1 MKTKIQIIITEYFF
15 EILALFLLVFSMAF
29 LWENNLILTI
39 LYIIIFLTA
48 LFFWK
53 SKEDI
58 LLFIIA
64 CIFFQIGEI
73 IIVYYGAWTFN
84 NPTYLGI
91 PIWITLSWGFSSVII
106 KRFANTTN
114 KLFNNNNNNNKV
126 SK

>member
-114 KLFNNNNNNNKV
+114 K
-126 SK
+126 

>member
-1 MKTKIQIIITEYFF
+1 MKKEIKTIIIEYFF
-15 EILALFLLVFSMAF
+15 EVLALFLLVFSMAF
-29 LWENNLILTI
+29 LWQNNLILTS
-39 LYIIIFLTA
+39 LYILIFLIA
-48 LFFWK
+48 IFLWK

-73 IIVYYGAWTFN
+73 IIVHYGAWTFN

-91 PIWITLSWGFSSVII
+91 PIWITLSWGFASVIL

-114 KLFNNNNNNNKV
+114 KLFRLFNGRNK
-126 SK
+126 K